1 MIMNRKD
8 WNSFV
13 LENGP
18 RSGRFLQSWEWG
30 GFQKVLGEKIERQR
44 VEHEGKVIGQTLW
57 IRKQVP
63 MFGEYWSAPKGP
75 IGKMG
80 EIGGEAMFAR
90 IEPEELEVEA
100 KKSIELQPAVT
111 SILDLS
117 KSEEDL
123 LSGMHHKTRY
133 NIRLAERKEV
143 EVRIEGVELDDVWG
157 LFEKTGARGGF
168 KLHSKKYY
176 EKQLSSLK
184 DGDCKMFLAAAFVQ
198 GRAVAATVM
207 NDFGDTRTY
216 VHGASDHEY
225 RKLMA
230 PSLLH
235 WRLIQDAREKGFQ
248 WYDWWGVAPA
258 NAENH
263 PWEGISRFKRGFG
276 GEDVESAGTFDVILK
291 PLRYRLYELARKVRR
306 SV

>member
-1 MIMNRKD
+1 MNQKD
-8 WNSFV
+8 WNTFV

-30 GFQKVLGEKIERQR
+30 EFQKMLGEKIERLR
-44 VEHEGKVIGQTLW
+44 VEEGGDVKGQTLW
-57 IRKQVP
+57 VRKQVP

-75 IGKMG
+75 VGMMG
-80 EIGGEAMFAR
+80 TVGSQAMFAR
-90 IEPEELEVEA
+90 IEPEKLEIKA

-117 KSEEDL
+117 KSEEEL
-123 LSGMHHKTRY
+123 LCAMHHKTRY
-133 NIRLAERKEV
+133 NIRLAERK
-143 EVRIEGVELDDVWG
+143 GVEIKIGGLEFDQVWH
-157 LFEKTGARGGF
+157 LFEQTGTRGGF

-176 EKQLSSLK
+176 EKQLEALK
-184 DGDCKMFLAAAFVQ
+184 GSDCRMFLAAAFVE
-198 GRAVAATVM
+198 GRAVAATIM

-216 VHGASDHEY
+216 VHGASDHEH

-235 WRLIQDAREKGFQ
+235 WQLIQDTKQKGFK

-258 NAENH
+258 DAENH
-263 PWEGISRFKRGFG
+263 AWAGISRFKRGFG
-276 GEDVESAGTFDVILK
+276 GEDVVSPGTFDVILK